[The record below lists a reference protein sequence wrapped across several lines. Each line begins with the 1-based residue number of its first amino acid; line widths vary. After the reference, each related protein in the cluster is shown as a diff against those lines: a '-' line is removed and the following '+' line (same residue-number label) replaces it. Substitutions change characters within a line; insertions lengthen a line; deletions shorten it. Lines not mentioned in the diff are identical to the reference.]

1 MGVVNREFWFLRISV
16 YRRTYYRF
24 GFLGFCGD
32 MWRASWMY
40 TSGLGR
46 TTMSRYVNLSTSR
59 LAAGAYIFYFIYSWN
74 CILFLTGTV
83 GMDYTSTTRSS
94 MGLRLAV
101 PHSRTNRFVHR
112 VRGRVGTSRLSV
124 WGWKCGQ

>member
-1 MGVVNREFWFLRISV
+1 VSLFLAYFCLSMGSLIIGLVFRFLCQYVGGKLDV
-16 YRRTYYRF
+16 YKWTGKNDYVALCEPEYLSF
-24 GFLGFCGD
+24 GCRCVTFSIL
-32 MWRASWMY
+32 
-40 TSGLGR
+40 
-46 TTMSRYVNLSTSR
+46 
-59 LAAGAYIFYFIYSWN
+59 FIYCVKLWN

-94 MGLRLAV
+94 TGLRLTA

-112 VRGRVGTSRLSV
+112 VRGRVGTSLLSV